1 MKGPGRLAIP
11 LCLALILAGCGPL
24 PHPSSD
30 VADFQGLFP
39 TLTAHHVT
47 YFSYVD
53 RGCQAIAYE
62 RGTFLTDLSDGVCTQ
77 MFVGDVSNARPFDAT
92 ARADF
97 DAIEQAAVELGFSLY
112 EALPV
117 FGADGS
123 IIGGQ
128 FKLDDLYDLLLRPWL
143 VVLPDTC
150 ALGRTPARATLRSTP
165 IGTSGSARTSDLP
178 PRGDTAV
185 PRWAQRG
192 SGAPT
197 SIRRTLGTPI
207 PIPGCRRALVHLG
220 RAVTASWGRWR

>member
-128 FKLDDLYDLLLRPWL
+128 FKLD
-143 VVLPDTC
+143 TC
-150 ALGRTPARATLRSTP
+150 TTYFYVPGWSSFPTPAPGQDPGPSY
-165 IGTSGSARTSDLP
+165 
-178 PRGDTAV
+178 
-185 PRWAQRG
+185 
-192 SGAPT
+192 APFNADWYLWECT
-197 SIRRTLGTPI
+197 YE
-207 PIPGCRRALVHLG
+207 
-220 RAVTASWGRWR
+220 